1 MTATHQLKTAV
12 TSVAYAGRALFL
24 ASISSNPCTTEDLGS
39 ADSFTN
45 VLLISLTNALLGM
58 DANDPPKTLATMQ
71 LIGSI
76 FSNVSTENSLYMF
89 TAFETRLFLILLF
102 VFWLQL
108 VALDDNGDGPAFLSN
123 ICFSE
128 WLDEFLCRLFSLLL
142 HLEPSNVL

>member
-89 TAFETRLFLILLF
+89 IASETRLFLILLF

-108 VALDDNGDGPAFLSN
+108 AALDDNGDEPAFLAN
-123 ICFSE
+123 ISFSE